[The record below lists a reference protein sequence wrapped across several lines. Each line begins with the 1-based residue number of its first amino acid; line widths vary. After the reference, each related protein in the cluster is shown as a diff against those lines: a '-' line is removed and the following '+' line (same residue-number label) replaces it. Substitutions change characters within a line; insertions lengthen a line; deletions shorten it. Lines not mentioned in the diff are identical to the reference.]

1 MDARLLAQSIRCSET
16 LFNLGK
22 FVIKLSESLTG
33 GIRRLGAKLQEP
45 PAHLWPERFWKFGGH
60 DRVCR
65 KWEAHLSGETS
76 IWTDSQQ
83 SPAWMI
89 SRAKAGEQR
98 KLVRRSAGTSALLER
113 RLTTLRGALCGR
125 VLLPARERL
134 RRSSGCMRIGRCC
147 ASISCVEN
155 IYLFS
160 SKLP

>member
-1 MDARLLAQSIRCSET
+1 MHALSPNGSGVQKHISILANLSLNFPNLRREGFGGSEQRAPRT
-16 LFNLGK
+16 YSSSVTREVLK
-22 FVIKLSESLTG
+22 F
-33 GIRRLGAKLQEP
+33 R
-45 PAHLWPERFWKFGGH
+45 GH

-65 KWEAHLSGETS
+65 KWEAPLSGERS
-76 IWTDSQQ
+76 IWTDSQE

-98 KLVRRSAGTSALLER
+98 KLIRRWAGTSALLER
-113 RLTTLRGALCGR
+113 RLTPLRGALCGR
-125 VLLPARERL
+125 VLLPAREKF

-147 ASISCVEN
+147 ASMSYVEN